1 VIDIATLNRQE
12 LASYVGQTLE
22 DHGVAVVLSGGSC
35 VSIYSNEN
43 YVSFDLDLIDV
54 GYSNRKHIAG
64 ALSTIGYVSKGKGNR
79 YFEHPDSAFSL
90 EFPSAPLMIGDQVIT
105 GEGIDKLETKLGI
118 IRLLSPTNCVKDRL
132 ANYYY
137 FNDIQCLHQARM
149 VVQQQMVNANEL
161 QLWLDSEGIELLAT
175 ELLKID

>member
-1 VIDIATLNRQE
+1 
-12 LASYVGQTLE
+12 
-22 DHGVAVVLSGGSC
+22 
-35 VSIYSNEN
+35 
-43 YVSFDLDLIDV
+43 
-54 GYSNRKHIAG
+54 
-64 ALSTIGYVSKGKGNR
+64 
-79 YFEHPDSAFSL
+79 
-90 EFPSAPLMIGDQVIT
+90 MIGDQVIT
-105 GEGIDKLETKLGI
+105 GEGIDQLETKLGI